1 MAMEKTPKAFLATAL
16 VGVSLAGCMSESEEK
31 LDAAEVGCEPNAMS
45 LASIDYSKDGNI
57 QAETISARNPKNFLR
72 AENSG
77 LFVLNPVIIRC
88 GEETTYYIGVMD
100 ERTLFG
106 IPAENA
112 QLHIDRPSDGES
124 ETITIDD
131 PSVRRSSVQKL
142 GYKNN
147 CAEYE
152 QRLAEIENKFEAID
166 LPCAPSSLED
176 SKGNQFGV
184 MP

>member
-1 MAMEKTPKAFLATAL
+1 
-16 VGVSLAGCMSESEEK
+16 
-31 LDAAEVGCEPNAMS
+31 
-45 LASIDYSKDGNI
+45 
-57 QAETISARNPKNFLR
+57 
-72 AENSG
+72 
-77 LFVLNPVIIRC
+77 
-88 GEETTYYIGVMD
+88 MD